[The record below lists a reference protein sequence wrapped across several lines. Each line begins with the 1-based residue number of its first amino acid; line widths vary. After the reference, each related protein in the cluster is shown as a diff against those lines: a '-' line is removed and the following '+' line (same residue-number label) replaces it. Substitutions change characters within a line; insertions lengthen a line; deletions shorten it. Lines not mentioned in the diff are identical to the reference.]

1 MRRRGDPVITT
12 GRFAG
17 RFGTVDGGVYQRSL
31 FSPEPFYGNGLPVVM
46 SFFKP
51 IRGQST
57 I

>member
-1 MRRRGDPVITT
+1 MRRRGDQVITT